1 MFINRISLWKR
12 LWATSSNKP
21 NDISSTLINNDVSPL
36 MYPNI
41 VKILFL
47 IQVTA
52 VTSSGVERSNSTLK
66 YIKSK
71 SRSTMGEDRLN
82 ALLLLYI
89 HKDTDIHICKIVDMF
104 APKHPRRMQF
114 INPLSDDSH
123 D

>member
-1 MFINRISLWKR
+1 
-12 LWATSSNKP
+12 
-21 NDISSTLINNDVSPL
+21 

-47 IQVTA
+47 IQLTA

-89 HKDTDIHICKIVDMF
+89 HKDIDINICKIVDMF
-104 APKHPRRMQF
+104 AQKHPRRMQF
-114 INPLSDDSH
+114 INPLSDEAH